1 MNMYYYTFY
10 WIYSIYRRLSDD
22 EYFYYFAV
30 GIYSAIVTC
39 GIIGI
44 VGIIDF
50 VLLHLNILFR
60 NGIILPGIY
69 VGTYLF
75 NYFLFI
81 VNDRHI
87 KQYSYYEKHRQNE
100 KTLFAVVLI
109 IVFIALC
116 VTTLYITSLNYG

>member
-1 MNMYYYTFY
+1 MDIYQYSFY
-10 WIYSIYRRLSDD
+10 WIYSIYKRLSDD

-44 VGIIDF
+44 IGILDS

-60 NGIILPGIY
+60 NGLILPGIY

-81 VNDRHI
+81 INDKHI
-87 KQYSYYEKHRQNE
+87 QQHSYYEEHKQN
-100 KTLFAVVLI
+100 KRILLSVALI
-109 IVFIALC
+109 LVSLILCAIAFL
-116 VTTLYITSLNYG
+116 L